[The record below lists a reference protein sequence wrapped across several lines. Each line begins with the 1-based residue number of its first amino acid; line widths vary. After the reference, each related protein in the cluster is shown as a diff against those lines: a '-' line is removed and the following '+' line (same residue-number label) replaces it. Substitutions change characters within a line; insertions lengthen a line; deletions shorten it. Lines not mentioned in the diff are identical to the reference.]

1 MDHASYAK
9 IRTPGHQ
16 IRRLHQVSVAVFHD
30 CLQSVN
36 LTPIQYTILVV
47 ISLEPGLEQ
56 TTIAVRA
63 ALDTSTTGDV
73 IKRLEKHGMIRRE
86 VGARD
91 RRARVAYITP
101 AGEAAITDAQPLIA
115 EAIQHMLSPLD
126 AAEQAS
132 MLEMIERIL
141 TYHVSNRATECDGKP
156 WHRELRASPE

>member
-1 MDHASYAK
+1 MDNASYAR

-36 LTPIQYTILVV
+36 LTPIQYTILV
-47 ISLEPGLEQ
+47 IIGLEPGLEQ

-63 ALDTSTTGDV
+63 ELDTSTTGDV

-101 AGEAAITDAQPLIA
+101 SGEEAITDAQPLIA

-126 AAEQAS
+126 EAEQAS

-141 TYHVSNRATECDGKP
+141 SYHVSHRATECNGKP
-156 WHRELRASPE
+156 WQRELKSAPE